1 VQKGPALTLNTA
13 EEDDRLVCLRIWMAK
28 ENHRAPQDV
37 AERLSVSP
45 STLRRW
51 SREFA
56 DHLSESA
63 GHPAPSPQGEPG
75 HRRYTDRDVATLLT
89 VKGLLTE
96 GLSYEQ
102 VKDQLAVM
110 GPDELV
116 GESESSDEH
125 ALISVVEPEQDEK
138 GLAPAFNFLTE
149 TLQVVA
155 NGQQVVLNSQQA
167 SRELLGVVL
176 QDNFNLKEENAHL
189 RDRLLALEREMAE
202 MRRREED
209 FRESL
214 RLSLEARLQQLEV
227 REHGAVERAGCL
239 ASLLGIF

>member
-1 VQKGPALTLNTA
+1 
-13 EEDDRLVCLRIWMAK
+13 MAK
-28 ENHRAPQDV
+28 ENRHRVPQEV

-56 DHLSESA
+56 DHLSGSA
-63 GHPAPSPQGEPG
+63 GHPQPSPQGEPG
-75 HRRYTDRDVATLLT
+75 HRRYTDRDVTTLLT

-102 VKDQLAVM
+102 VKGRLTDV
-110 GPDELV
+110 GPDEFE
-116 GESESSDEH
+116 ESESDEQH
-125 ALISVVEPEQDEK
+125 ALVSVVEAERDEK
-138 GLAPAFNFLTE
+138 AVAPALHFLTE

-176 QDNFNLKEENAHL
+176 QDNFNLKEENARL
-189 RDRLLALEREMAE
+189 RDRILALEQDMAE
-202 MRRREED
+202 MRRRGEE
-209 FRESL
+209 FRETL
-214 RLSLEARLQQLEV
+214 RQSLETRIQQVEM
-227 REHGAVERAGCL
+227 REYGTAERAGCL
-239 ASLLGIF
+239 ASLFSIF